1 MKRASECTLAE
12 GFSTT
17 EKAWAQVS
25 FLAMGTLGT
34 SGIVVEDWPW
44 IFPYILIFWYGIP
57 GGIMRHLNCPR
68 CPHLHRYGDCV
79 QAPVSLTKRLVK
91 RRKTGP
97 FSRSEKLLFLSIF
110 ILIPAYP
117 VFWLVSHIGFLIAFL
132 IAAGAW
138 YAGQFLHFCRRC
150 RVFDCPFNRVPVAR
164 RTS

>member
-1 MKRASECTLAE
+1 
-12 GFSTT
+12 
-17 EKAWAQVS
+17 
-25 FLAMGTLGT
+25 
-34 SGIVVEDWPW
+34 
-44 IFPYILIFWYGIP
+44 
-57 GGIMRHLNCPR
+57 
-68 CPHLHRYGDCV
+68 
-79 QAPVSLTKRLVK
+79 
-91 RRKTGP
+91 
-97 FSRSEKLLFLSIF
+97 LFLSIF